1 VAGTRTLVEPPAA
14 GVVPGAAPPLGELVV
29 APDTEAPPLPV
40 LVGLEAV
47 VEAVVEVVLRV
58 LVEVLEEA
66 WGAAVRDEPAVGA
79 DAVDGLDERD
89 EPDPPH
95 PAIASARAPPTPN
108 ALNRLIFRA

>member
-14 GVVPGAAPPLGELVV
+14 GVVPGATPPLGELVV

-40 LVGLEAV
+40 LVGL
-47 VEAVVEVVLRV
+47 EAVVEVVLRV

-79 DAVDGLDERD
+79 EAVDGLDERD